1 MAVLAAV
8 ALGLLIGAALGAL
21 GGGGSI
27 LAVPVLV
34 YIAGQEPKA
43 ATATSLVAVAAA
55 ALVGAFGHAR
65 AGRVRWG
72 PAAAFVATGVGGA
85 WLGSHVNGN
94 IDEDLLLLGFS
105 VLILVAAQR
114 MLTACPSCTRVGEE
128 LAVRRNPD
136 GSPKRIDAAGVARV
150 VAAGLAV
157 GFLTGLFGVGG
168 GFIIVP
174 ALTLAL
180 GMSMP
185 IAIGTSL
192 AIIVGN
198 ALVTL
203 GFRGVDAVDWHIAIP
218 FTITMLIGSALGSSY
233 GHKLPPEKSLRWFAT
248 LLIFVAVANGI
259 AAIVALTS

>member
-1 MAVLAAV
+1 MY
-8 ALGLLIGAALGAL
+8 
-21 GGGGSI
+21 
-27 LAVPVLV
+27 V
-34 YIAGQEPKA
+34 YLPIAEI
-43 ATATSLVAVAAA
+43 S
-55 ALVGAFGHAR
+55 
-65 AGRVRWG
+65 
-72 PAAAFVATGVGGA
+72 
-85 WLGSHVNGN
+85 VNV
-94 IDEDLLLLGFS
+94 F
-105 VLILVAAQR
+105 LILG
-114 MLTACPSCTRVGEE
+114 M
-128 LAVRRNPD
+128 
-136 GSPKRIDAAGVARV
+136 
-150 VAAGLAV
+150 GLAV
-157 GFLTGLFGVGG
+157 GVLSGLFGVGG

>member
-1 MAVLAAV
+1 MEVALAI
-8 ALGLLIGAALGAL
+8 ALGLVIGAALGSL

-55 ALVGAFGHAR
+55 AVGGVVGHAR
-65 AGRVRWG
+65 ADRVRWG
-72 PAAAFVATGVGGA
+72 AAAAFVATGVGGA
-85 WLGSHVNGN
+85 WLGSRVNGS

-105 VLILVAAQR
+105 ALILLAAHR
-114 MLTACPSCTRVGEE
+114 MLTACPSCTKVGED
-128 LAVRRNPD
+128 LAV
-136 GSPKRIDAAGVARV
+136 AASGEGRAARLDVAGIVRV
-150 VAAGLAV
+150 VLAGSAV

-203 GFRGVDAVDWHIAIP
+203 GFRGVDAVEWSIAVP
-218 FTITMLIGSALGSSY
+218 FTVTMLIGSAVGSSL
-233 GHKLPPEKSLRWFAT
+233 GHKLPPERSLRAFAT
-248 LLIFVAVANGI
+248 LLVLVAVANGI
-259 AAIVALTS
+259 AAGIALAG